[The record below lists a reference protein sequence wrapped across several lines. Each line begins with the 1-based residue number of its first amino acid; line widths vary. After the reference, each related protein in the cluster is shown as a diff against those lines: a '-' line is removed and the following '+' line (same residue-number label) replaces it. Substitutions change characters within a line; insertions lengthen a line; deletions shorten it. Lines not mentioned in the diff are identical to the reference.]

1 MPIKRTTDPANRLT
15 TLTATGSV
23 RPEEVAEIVG
33 AFATDPPSKNI
44 LSDFREAFPAA
55 SFNADRT
62 MELASLAKAAIGSR
76 FDGKTAFVA
85 ASEVIRCMWIK
96 YTEQLKQ
103 RGTFHQTRIFGQIED
118 ALTWFDEDR

>member
-1 MPIKRTTDPANRLT
+1 MPIKRNTDRANRLT

-33 AFATDPPSKNI
+33 AFATDPPAKNI
-44 LSDFREAFPAA
+44 LWDFREALPAA

-62 MELASLAKAAIGSR
+62 MELASLAKAAIGAR

-85 ASEVIRCMWIK
+85 ASEVIRCMCIK

-103 RGTFHQTRIFGQIED
+103 RGAFHQTRIFHGID
-118 ALTWFDEDR
+118 VALQWFEEGS